1 MKTFNEIKKIGNKL
15 FPYEISLSCGGGYFI
30 GVKKILCISS
40 EQISVLL
47 RDCIIHVYGERL
59 TVSKLIDGD
68 LSFSGEV
75 VKTERQKI

>member
-1 MKTFNEIKKIGNKL
+1 MRTFNEIKKLTSSL
-15 FPYEISLSCGGGYFI
+15 FSYEICLSCGGGYFI
-30 GVKKILCISS
+30 GVKKIICISK

-47 RDCIIHVYGERL
+47 SDCVMHVYGANL

-75 VKTERQKI
+75 AKAEREKI